1 MQFVTTKR
9 EGYSFFATTPS
20 GRAAVGL
27 TGDQKRLHWLVR
39 SGTTWETLRDWPV
52 EEFSHT
58 DLLLRLGAVDEPTD
72 PTEILRHLPGVR
84 DLH

>member
-1 MQFVTTKR
+1 MNFVTTKR

-27 TGDQKRLHWLVR
+27 TGDQKRVHWMVKT
-39 SGTTWETLRDWPV
+39 GTGWETLRDWPV
-52 EEFSHT
+52 GEFSHT
-58 DLLLRLGAVDEPTD
+58 DLLLRLGAVDEPAD
-72 PTEILRHLPGVR
+72 AAEILKHLPSVR

>member
-1 MQFVTTKR
+1 MNFVTTKR
-9 EGYSFFATTPS
+9 EGYAYFGTTPS

-27 TGDQKRLHWLVR
+27 TGDQKRVHWLVR
-39 SGTTWETLRDWPV
+39 TASGWETLREWPV

-58 DLLLRLGAVDEPTD
+58 DLLLRLGNVDEPSE
-72 PTEILRHLPGVR
+72 PTEILRHLPLAK